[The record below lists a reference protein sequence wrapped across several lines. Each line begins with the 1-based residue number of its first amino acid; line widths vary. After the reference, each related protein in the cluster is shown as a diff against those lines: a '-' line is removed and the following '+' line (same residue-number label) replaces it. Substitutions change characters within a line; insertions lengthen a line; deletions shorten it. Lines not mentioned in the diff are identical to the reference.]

1 MTAQLH
7 NLSAPVQAFLSRPLH
22 GHLIGG
28 KVLLPPGAEEIAV
41 FNPSTGGT
49 LGALASGG
57 PAEVDAAVRTARQ
70 AFEGAWRE
78 WSPYQR
84 QALLFRAYDLLDRR
98 FDELAEIESV
108 DMGAPISKTRAT
120 KPAALRMIQ
129 FFASMALSIRG
140 ETVENGLPGAVTTM
154 TLKAPAGVIGGIIP
168 WNGSLTSVWWIIGA
182 VIATGCTTVLK
193 PATEASLTVLYLAEM
208 LREIG
213 LPEGVVNVVTGHG
226 PTAGD
231 ALARHMD
238 VDRIAFT
245 GSTATGRRIIDASKT
260 NIKRLQLE
268 LGGKSPDI
276 VFADADLDKAVPGA
290 ALGIFSNAGQICF
303 AGSRI
308 VVQRSIAA
316 EFTER
321 LAAFTREL
329 RLGHSLDPE
338 AQIGPVISAKQRD
351 SVMAYVD
358 AGRADGAR
366 LVTGGESVPGAEGYF
381 VAPTIFGEVDM
392 GMRIARE
399 EIFGPVV
406 SVIPFDD
413 TEEAIRIGNQTEYG
427 LAGAVWSRD
436 ISTALNVVE
445 RIHAGAM
452 WVNCY
457 GLIDPLVGFNGTKMS
472 GYGAKGTSAHLDTY
486 LTTKSV
492 YIQR

>member
-1 MTAQLH
+1 MTAPFH
-7 NLSAPVQAFLSRPLH
+7 SLSAPVQAFLSRPLH
-22 GHLIGG
+22 GHLIDGEVVVPADAG
-28 KVLLPPGAEEIAV
+28 PIEVV
-41 FNPSTGGT
+41 NPSTGT
-49 LGALASGG
+49 ALGALASGG
-57 PAEVDAAVRTARQ
+57 AADIDAAVSAARR
-70 AFEGAWRE
+70 AFEGEWRG

-84 QALLFRAYDLLDRR
+84 QALLIRAYDLLERR

-120 KPAALRMIQ
+120 KQGALRMIQ
-129 FFASMALSIRG
+129 FFAALALSIRG
-140 ETVENGLPGAVTTM
+140 ETLENGLPGDVTTM

-208 LREIG
+208 LLEIG
-213 LPEGVVNVVTGHG
+213 LPPGVVNVVTGHG
-226 PTAGD
+226 QTAGD

-245 GSTATGRRIIDASKT
+245 GSTATGRRIIDASKS

-290 ALGIFSNAGQICF
+290 ALGIFNNAGQICF

-308 VVQRSIAA
+308 IVERSIADA
-316 EFTER
+316 FTER
-321 LAAFTREL
+321 LAEFTRGL
-329 RLGHSLDPE
+329 RVGHSLDPE

-351 SVMAYVD
+351 GVLAYVE

-366 LVTGGESVPGAEGYF
+366 LVTGGDANAGKGYF
-381 VAPTIFGEVDM
+381 VTPTVFGNVDM
-392 GMRIARE
+392 GMTIARE

-413 TEEAIRIGNQTEYG
+413 VEEAIRIGNQTEYG

-457 GLIDPLVGFNGTKMS
+457 GLIDPMTGFSGTKMS
-472 GYGAKGTSAHLDTY
+472 GYGAKGTSAHLETY